1 MQLTLMSMNL
11 CYAGRSD
18 ADGRPDDRWPQE
30 ADIVRKVRPDILLA
44 QEAHGWGA
52 DPRLQAAA
60 ERDLDM
66 RAHLAPS
73 RSGAHTVL
81 MHRTDTIGWRHWETK
96 YADQT
101 LHGFGVAVLDVLADP
116 KVTTPLTAISAHLS
130 PFSALAAAQ
139 EAQLMIARVYRYG
152 GMGLIGGDIN
162 HCAPGDSEPDWDSV
176 PPYNRSSR
184 CHRRHRP
191 SSEPFRANHIVGQT
205 LADGDLRDVAAHL
218 ATDNPCSGELRAP
231 TGRGGVRVDQI
242 WVTANM
248 VEAVLGYRQIDTGRA
263 SDHNAIVVTL
273 DTNTLHDIEQRTWI

>member
-11 CYAGRSD
+11 QYAGRSD

-30 ADIVRKVRPDILLA
+30 AEIVRKVRPDILLA
-44 QEAHGWGA
+44 QEAHGWMA

-66 RAHLAPS
+66 RAHVAPS

-81 MHRTDTIGWRHWETK
+81 MHRTDTIRWRHWETK

-101 LHGFGVAVLDVLADP
+101 LHGFGVAVLDLLADP
-116 KVTTPLTAISAHLS
+116 KVKTPLTVITAHLTPYSAH
-130 PFSALAAAQ
+130 AAAQ
-139 EAQLMIARVYRYG
+139 EAQVMLGRVYRYG

-162 HCAPGDSEPDWDSV
+162 HCPPGDTEPDWDSV

-184 CHRRHRP
+184 CHRRHLP
-191 SSEPFRANHIVGQT
+191 PQEPFRANHIVGQT
-205 LADGDLRDVAAHL
+205 LADGDLHDVAAHL
-218 ATDNPCSGELRAP
+218 ATDNPSSTELRAP
-231 TGRGGVRVDQI
+231 TGHGGIRVDQV

-248 VEAVLGYRQIDTGRA
+248 VNTVLGYRQIDTGRA
-263 SDHNAIVVTL
+263 SDHNAIVVTFST
-273 DTNTLHDIEQRTWI
+273 DALHDVQERTWI